1 MNSLKTVDHLHL
13 HLEGQM
19 KDILHQVNIVKGGE
33 NSELSELREFRI
45 KNSESLK
52 QGRGVDEDMQRG
64 GRQ

>member
-1 MNSLKTVDHLHL
+1 
-13 HLEGQM
+13 M